1 MTKEHSHSKNSESS
15 SARERRGGGEMCRAV
30 LDCNLAS
37 LCDHIQSEGFNN
49 GVFSDVVLNAMG
61 STYHLHRLILSRS
74 SYFRKVNGIEEVDN
88 PVLVGLLTDEP
99 EGSTKYIGGVSSSL
113 MRFPGGLE
121 TRVKCF
127 GPKSSAHFLVE
138 RPESANCS
146 TPNRIEKE
154 RHTRP
159 TIGSSLWKPV
169 YYSTSVE
176 ASEKQAANSARGFVN
191 VLLISDNLGCAS
203 NMETGDDP
211 LLVSERSHLWW
222 LENVRQCLDKWNNMH
237 MSTSPFKHLI
247 DLPAL
252 HFNAPLYQQLLRCLD
267 KQSRASNTL
276 RFVINGDALVFGPT
290 KFAVMTGLKFNG
302 YTAPPGALGGKQN
315 LTLVEVHD
323 RFRDECMEMNGS
335 THLCFQLGLLF
346 ILYST
351 ILFRGR
357 VTDQIEMNYF
367 HLVDDLEAFNKF
379 PWGLVGY
386 NFLIQ
391 STHEARELLD
401 RLTIEPNDAG
411 GYPMEVHAGGF
422 NMALI
427 LWAYEVMPDLA
438 AVCSRRLGSQM
449 DRIPRMLWWYTN
461 NFANPTT
468 VKQLFSRRRKMV
480 KTPLVVTCEE
490 SRILSNTGPYSTPHL
505 PCTPFAS
512 LHRGCDK
519 AGQPLVPNVDVGL
532 QNLRL
537 RFMVPEIFTRTDGA
551 TGATP
556 VQRTFEGPQSAPPK
570 PVIPILPDNAGYRH
584 PNQGSSSVPPPRK
597 SHPDHL
603 ARKKDVNMLT
613 VSEISQRLENVEEL
627 CHSLVA
633 TPFYTMKFPSPAPV
647 DFRSA
652 SPQFAGVLPSDE
664 IRTVPCRRLSFDEMG
679 PTSADAAAG
688 ATCSRPNNI
697 PVPTRMS
704 LGVVRPW
711 FDNLSNPDCWL
722 QDQHIDAL
730 VALIMRQAKVEDV
743 LRGKMSMSV
752 MDTVF
757 WDILQQD
764 DWTMVE
770 EIVVPF
776 AKGSYIEDWGE
787 RWAVTRRVVGV
798 AHLKTNHWLS
808 YHISIDE
815 QMIIVYDST
824 SKDSDWSA
832 VKQAFEKMS
841 TYLPHICRSCG
852 ILPMKDGALQP
863 LGNKFEVLLHEYTP
877 QQENGSDCGVMAVQY
892 VECLIRNR
900 PLSSIV
906 PRLCSYRRN
915 RFCAQLFQFG
925 LKVLGSR
932 SAAGAGG
939 SSTL

>member
-1 MTKEHSHSKNSESS
+1 MK
-15 SARERRGGGEMCRAV
+15 
-30 LDCNLAS
+30 
-37 LCDHIQSEGFNN
+37 
-49 GVFSDVVLNAMG
+49 
-61 STYHLHRLILSRS
+61 
-74 SYFRKVNGIEEVDN
+74 
-88 PVLVGLLTDEP
+88 TD
-99 EGSTKYIGGVSSSL
+99 
-113 MRFPGGLE
+113 
-121 TRVKCF
+121 
-127 GPKSSAHFLVE
+127 
-138 RPESANCS
+138 
-146 TPNRIEKE
+146 
-154 RHTRP
+154 
-159 TIGSSLWKPV
+159 
-169 YYSTSVE
+169 
-176 ASEKQAANSARGFVN
+176 
-191 VLLISDNLGCAS
+191 
-203 NMETGDDP
+203 DDP
-211 LLVSERSHLWW
+211 LLVSKRSHLWW
-222 LENVRQCLDKWNNMH
+222 LENVRQCLDKWNNMR

-276 RFVINGDALVFGPT
+276 RFVINGDALVFGPMD
-290 KFAVMTGLKFNG
+290 FAVMTGLKFNG
-302 YTAPPGALGGKQN
+302 YTAPPASSAVHEGAFGGKQN

-323 RFRDECMEMNGS
+323 WFRDECVEMKGS
-335 THLCFQLGLLF
+335 TPLCFQLGLLF

-401 RLTIEPNDAG
+401 RLTVEPNDAG

-438 AVCSRRLGSQM
+438 AVCGRRLGSQM

-461 NFANPTT
+461 NFADPAT

-490 SRILSNTGPYSTPHL
+490 SRILSNIGPYSTPHL
-505 PCTPFAS
+505 PYTPFAS
-512 LHRGCDK
+512 LHRGCNE
-519 AGQPLVPNVDVGL
+519 AEQPVVPNMDVGL

-556 VQRTFEGPQSAPPK
+556 VIGRGKWTTRRGRGRGRGRGVRIGDIGELPMGLQQRTFEGPQSAPPK
-570 PVIPILPDNAGYRH
+570 PVIPILSHNAGYRR
-584 PNQGSSSVPPPRK
+584 PNQGSSSVPPPRR

-603 ARKKDVNMLT
+603 ARKKDMRQL
-613 VSEISQRLENVEEL
+613 SEIAQRLANVEEL

-633 TPFYTMKFPSPAPV
+633 TPFYAMKFPSAAPT

-652 SPQFAGVLPSDE
+652 SLQFAGVLPSDE
-664 IRTVPCRRLSFDEMG
+664 IRTMPCRRLLFDEIG
-679 PTSADAAAG
+679 PTSAGAAVG
-688 ATCSRPNNI
+688 ATCSTQSYPSGLDVLSAVSLDGDADFSAFKRWYECKEPENSLPNNI

-711 FDNLSNPDCWL
+711 FDKLSNPDGWL

-730 VALIMRQAKVEDV
+730 VALIMRQAKAEDI
-743 LRGKMSMSV
+743 LRGEMSVSV
-752 MDTVF
+752 MDTVC

-764 DWTMVE
+764 DWMMVE

-787 RWAVTRRVVGV
+787 RWTVTRRVVGV

-808 YHISIDE
+808 YHISINE

-824 SKDSDWSA
+824 SKDSDWSI

-841 TYLPHICRSCG
+841 RYLPDICRSYG

-863 LGNKFEVLLHEYTP
+863 LDDKFEVFLQEYTP
-877 QQENGSDCGVMAVQY
+877 QQGNDSDCGVMAVQY

-915 RFCAQLFQFG
+915 RLCAQLFQFG

-932 SAAGAGG
+932 ATAGAGR